1 MKTIFRVL
9 ILFISMSF
17 ALISFSDTTDSTAK
31 PNMKA
36 IGFGCDK
43 DLQTKKCLRPY
54 MIMLGYLPKAGEP
67 VSPNMK
73 LKPGQK
79 NRKIVGMG
87 CDLDK
92 GQCDQMYVIMFVY
105 QDTHMTH
112 PGHNAASE
120 N

>member
-1 MKTIFRVL
+1 
-9 ILFISMSF
+9 
-17 ALISFSDTTDSTAK
+17 
-31 PNMKA
+31 
-36 IGFGCDK
+36 
-43 DLQTKKCLRPY
+43 
-54 MIMLGYLPKAGEP
+54 MIMLGYLPKAGERVLP
-67 VSPNMK
+67 DKK
-73 LKPGQK
+73 LKKGQK

-112 PGHNAASE
+112 TGHNAASE

>member
-36 IGFGCDK
+36 IGFGCERDRN
-43 DLQTKKCLRPY
+43 KKCLRPY
-54 MIMLGYLPKAGEP
+54 MIMLGYLPKAGERVLP
-67 VSPNMK
+67 DKK
-73 LKPGQK
+73 LKKGQK

-92 GQCDQMYVIMFVY
+92 GHCTQMYVIMFVY

-112 PGHNAASE
+112 PGHNEAKK